1 MRAAV
6 RFEDDVAVVAL
17 DGDLVLGV
25 GDEVLR
31 EEMKRLLRPPRVRGV
46 VLNLSSVGRLD
57 SSGIGELV
65 SWWKEAQRQGIG
77 LKLVRLGDR
86 VRHTLHLSQILPVM
100 EVFEDETL
108 ALASFAGP

>member
-31 EEMKRLLRPPRVRGV
+31 EEMQRLLRPPQAKGV
-46 VLNLSSVGRLD
+46 VLNLSQVGRLD

-65 SWWKEAQRQGIG
+65 SWWKEAQREGVH
-77 LKLVRLGDR
+77 LKLVRLGDK
-86 VRHTLHLSQILPVM
+86 VRHTLQLSQILPVL
-100 EVFEDETL
+100 EVFEDEAS
-108 ALASFAGP
+108 ALASFSAS

>member
-6 RFEDDVAVVAL
+6 RFADDVAIVAL

-31 EEMKRLLRPPRVRGV
+31 EELQRLLRPPQVKGV
-46 VLNLSSVGRLD
+46 VLNLSNVGRLD

-65 SWWKEAQRQGIG
+65 SWWKEAQRHGVN

-86 VRHTLHLSQILPVM
+86 VRHTLQLSQLLPVM
-100 EVFEDETL
+100 EVFEDEDT
-108 ALASFAGP
+108 ALASFAGL